1 MKCKKKRKTLLIF
14 VFVSILGGFIYLFFW
29 YNRTA
34 SPKIVYVAESQLQK
48 FVDIVASDFQ
58 VFLNTNEEANTYLK
72 ITKNDQGEIVT
83 VDYEMSEIYALASKL
98 TEFLQNSLKDSSA
111 LAQELDLYV
120 PSTSLNQ
127 MILSVPLGI
136 VSDSPFLANLGPKV
150 YVGVHF
156 LDSVFT
162 NVKTR
167 ITDYGINNALL
178 EIYLQVT
185 ISYEIILPV
194 TAHKE
199 TLEYE
204 LLIDA
209 GLIQGK
215 VPNWYANSFETQSAF
230 LELPFA

>member
-1 MKCKKKRKTLLIF
+1 MT
-14 VFVSILGGFIYLFFW
+14 SH
-29 YNRTA
+29 
-34 SPKIVYVAESQLQK
+34 
-48 FVDIVASDFQ
+48 
-58 VFLNTNEEANTYLK
+58 LNTK
-72 ITKNDQGEIVT
+72 VT
-83 VDYEMSEIYALASKL
+83 S
-98 TEFLQNSLKDSSA
+98 
-111 LAQELDLYV
+111 
-120 PSTSLNQ
+120 
-127 MILSVPLGI
+127 
-136 VSDSPFLANLGPKV
+136 
-150 YVGVHF
+150 
-156 LDSVFT
+156 
-162 NVKTR
+162 
-167 ITDYGINNALL
+167 YGINNALL

>member
-1 MKCKKKRKTLLIF
+1 MEIKEIFKKH
-14 VFVSILGGFIYLFFW
+14 
-29 YNRTA
+29 
-34 SPKIVYVAESQLQK
+34 KIVLSEEQERRFLKYYDFLVSENQK
-48 FVDIVASDFQ
+48 YNLTAITSKEE
-58 VFLNTNEEANTYLK
+58 VFYK
-72 ITKNDQGEIVT
+72 
-83 VDYEMSEIYALASKL
+83 
-98 TEFLQNSLKDSSA
+98 
-111 LAQELDLYV
+111 
-120 PSTSLNQ
+120 
-127 MILSVPLGI
+127 
-136 VSDSPFLANLGPKV
+136 
-150 YVGVHF
+150 HF

-185 ISYEIILPV
+185 IYYEIILPV